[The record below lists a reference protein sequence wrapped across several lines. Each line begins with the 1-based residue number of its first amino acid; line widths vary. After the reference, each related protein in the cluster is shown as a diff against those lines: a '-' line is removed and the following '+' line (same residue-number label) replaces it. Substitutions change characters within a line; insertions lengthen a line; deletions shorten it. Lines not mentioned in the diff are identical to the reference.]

1 VTSDPVEDGGSRFG
15 RRPIFAVIGFLGGAL
30 GGLLGV
36 GGGFVMVP
44 LQVMWA
50 GMAQRQANATSLVAI
65 IPIAI
70 VAVPIYYFRK
80 GTPLVDLHIA
90 FFLVVGSVFG
100 AYVGAR
106 MLKRIPERPLALG
119 VALLLVLAGIKELVF
134 P

>member
-1 VTSDPVEDGGSRFG
+1 VGG
-15 RRPIFAVIGFLGGAL
+15 LL

-50 GMAQRQANATSLVAI
+50 KMPQKQANATSLVAI
-65 IPIAI
+65 IPIAL

-80 GTPLVDLHIA
+80 GTPQVDFHLA
-90 FFLVVGSVFG
+90 LFLVIGSVVG

-106 MLKRIPERPLALG
+106 LLNRIPERELKFG
-119 VALLLVLAGIKELVF
+119 VALFLAAIGVKELIF

>member
-1 VTSDPVEDGGSRFG
+1 MSEGESRPGG
-15 RRPIFAVIGFLGGAL
+15 RPIFAAIGFLGGLL

-50 GMAQRQANATSLVAI
+50 GMAQRQANASSLVAI

-70 VAVPIYYFRK
+70 AAVPIYYFRK
-80 GTPLVDLHIA
+80 GTPQVDLHLA
-90 FFLVVGSVFG
+90 FFLIIGSVVG

-106 MLKRIPERPLALG
+106 LLKRIPERELELG
-119 VALLLVLAGIKELVF
+119 VALLLLVAGIKEFVF